1 MITVSGPDAADD
13 PGVRIPYADLARL
26 LTGGAVGR
34 GGLAGR
40 AAVRGPAAP
49 TLTARQRAVLG
60 LVAEGHGN
68 AGIARALGCS
78 EHTVKNTIY
87 ETMGRLGA
95 RSRAHAVARAVREGL
110 I

>member
-1 MITVSGPDAADD
+1 MGLAVSQTDAAD
-13 PGVRIPYADLARL
+13 VRIPYADLERMLTNGAGHAGSAARP
-26 LTGGAVGR
+26 T
-34 GGLAGR
+34 
-40 AAVRGPAAP
+40 VRGPAAP

-68 AGIARALGCS
+68 AGIARVLGCS
-78 EHTVKNTIY
+78 EHTVKNTVY
-87 ETMGRLGA
+87 EVMARLGA